1 MKRLVR
7 IFPVMMLSL
16 LIIVMSAGLSMEVC
30 LHTGRTE
37 LAQIAEAQGCEHH
50 DGMKGCMMVKTVK
63 LAPSTLAHSHVFDFT
78 QQWVTLE
85 PLSSLEALI
94 PPFTLAYA
102 HLAYAPQWH
111 APPRDYLHKIRVLR
125 L

>member
-1 MKRLVR
+1 MKRLMR

-30 LHTGRTE
+30 LHTGRAE
-37 LAQIAEAQGCEHH
+37 LAQIAESRGCHHH
-50 DGMKGCMMVKTVK
+50 DGMRRCMVVKSMK

-78 QQWVTLE
+78 QQWAAAE
-85 PLSSLEALI
+85 PMFGLFAPAPSFIFTHSSETSAV
-94 PPFTLAYA
+94 
-102 HLAYAPQWH
+102 QWN
-111 APPRDYLHKIRVLR
+111 APPRTYLHLMRVLR